1 MCSSVDYWRCRWIK
15 LGGALE
21 YPQRGP
27 SDPHLEPDLSTVCP
41 QGYPQ
46 GWRAD
51 PQGWRGGTRRCGG
64 ARASPRRRRG
74 RRRAGPTGRSASRSP
89 CGRAGP
95 APPLRLRLTAAL
107 PRHRSPRAVPS
118 ARSPWR
124 AARYGTRSPRAA
136 LPGRSRGGRSEA
148 GGSRR
153 DDAPASAP
161 SGRPSRPGC
170 SDGGHRRSA
179 IADQDRV
186 GVGGPPGSTRM
197 RGGGCAGS
205 AADSSA
211 EASRLSAG
219 AGGSVDAAARGA
231 VATPVP
237 FAPSVSARARAVRW
251 RSDPATQ
258 KGGRRISFTPRP
270 ALLPSRS
277 GAMTPFP
284 GRAGAA
290 AHPKDTRRP
299 PFSAPPTPRAATAGP
314 PEASTAPGPSST
326 PARTT
331 TAGVANGSPRGNH
344 RTAPDPARISRIR
357 ADAESAA
364 PARGVA
370 GAAWPASASRR
381 SAALGPGASRPDP
394 GPRSIPIRS
403 GRSART
409 SHNPRERL
417 PGVRSRG
424 LPGDLAGQATI
435 SRRAGRAVRLPRG
448 SSPTARTRGA
458 AGSVPPDLVREA
470 DAEDG
475 VGEVIP
481 IRCPPSSVRP
491 ARTSAPT
498 PGRGPARARRRDSGD
513 QVAGLGAPR
522 TRTGTATGPG
532 PDSAPDPR
540 HHGRTGEP
548 PAADSGPAR
557 TRLAGPEARLGRG
570 WFA

>member
-74 RRRAGPTGRSASRSP
+74 HRRAGPTGRSASRSP

-95 APPLRLRLTAAL
+95 APPLRLRLTAVL
-107 PRHRSPRAVPS
+107 PRHRSPRAAPS
-118 ARSPWR
+118 ARSPW
-124 AARYGTRSPRAA
+124 TRSPVRHP
-136 LPGRSRGGRSEA
+136 LSPGRAVRSKPWGSIRGGRESQGRRPRLRPIRAPVPTGVLGWTSSECYC
-148 GGSRR
+148 GPG
-153 DDAPASAP
+153 
-161 SGRPSRPGC
+161 SGRSWR
-170 SDGGHRRSA
+170 
-179 IADQDRV
+179 
-186 GVGGPPGSTRM
+186 
-197 RGGGCAGS
+197 
-205 AADSSA
+205 
-211 EASRLSAG
+211 ASRLNADARGVGAPARPRTARRGLRLNAG

-251 RSDPATQ
+251 RSDPAAQ

-270 ALLPSRS
+270 APLPSRN

-326 PARTT
+326 PARTA
-331 TAGVANGSPRGNH
+331 TAGVANRSPRGNH

-409 SHNPRERL
+409 SYNPRERL

-435 SRRAGRAVRLPRG
+435 SRVKRRSRGGRGVRCGSHGAPPRRRG
-448 SSPTARTRGA
+448 RGA
-458 AGSVPPDLVREA
+458 RRGPSRPT
-470 DAEDG
+470 
-475 VGEVIP
+475 
-481 IRCPPSSVRP
+481 SSVRP
-491 ARTSAPT
+491 TRKTVSAR
-498 PGRGPARARRRDSGD
+498 
-513 QVAGLGAPR
+513 
-522 TRTGTATGPG
+522 
-532 PDSAPDPR
+532 
-540 HHGRTGEP
+540 
-548 PAADSGPAR
+548 
-557 TRLAGPEARLGRG
+557 
-570 WFA
+570 